1 MGNYEVI
8 ENTWIKMSDGARLA
22 AKIWLPENTEN
33 KPVPGILE
41 YIPYRKRDL
50 KAPGDHQLHS
60 YFARRGYAGIR
71 VDLRGS
77 GESDGILRDE
87 YLQQELNDGVE
98 VIKWIASQ
106 KWCDGN
112 VGMIGISW
120 GGFNGLQIA
129 AMQPPELKAIITVAS
144 SDDRYADDVHYMGG
158 CLLSDN
164 LSWAS
169 VMFANNSAPPDPEI
183 VGDKWRSMWLDR
195 LEGSGLWLKKWLE
208 HQRRDDYWKHAS
220 VCEDYEAIQCPVM
233 AVSGWADGYSNTVF
247 RLLENLKVPRVGI
260 VGAFGHKYPHMGGPG
275 PTFDFLDKS
284 VRWWDQWL
292 KGIDNGVKDEP
303 MLTTYILDSVSPLTS
318 KRPGRWVD
326 EKYWPGKKIQEEAIA
341 LDTFRIGHQ
350 DKPPTEQKVVSI
362 NSPLSVGLFAGKWC
376 SYSESTDL
384 PSDQREEDG
393 GALVFETP
401 VLEEDMEI
409 LGQVYLKLKIASDQ
423 RQGMVAVR
431 LSDVAPDGRATR
443 VTFGLLNL
451 THHKSHEEPEELE
464 PGEPYEVKVPLNY
477 IAQRFPAGHK
487 MRISISSSYWPLAW
501 PSPRPVTLTVYP
513 SESTVVLP
521 VRETK
526 EKDVSERPLKEPGP
540 LDKLDLTLL
549 VPAQREWIVEH
560 NLANNRVEQKI
571 TNNDQQFKLNHID
584 LEIRRDVT
592 ERYSY
597 MNNDYNTVRGEIEGV
612 REFRREGW
620 NIKTITRTVLTS
632 DKEHFY
638 VRATLDAY
646 ENDVR
651 VFARSFDERIP
662 RDML

>member
-1 MGNYEVI
+1 MGAYKVI
-8 ENTWIKMSDGARLA
+8 ENTWIRMSDGARLA
-22 AKIWLPENTEN
+22 AKIWLPEDSEN

-106 KWCDGN
+106 DWCDGN

-129 AMQPPELKAIITVAS
+129 ALQPPELKAIITVAS

-183 VGDKWRSMWLDR
+183 VGDQWKSMWLDR

-220 VCEDYEAIQCPVM
+220 VCENYEAIQCPVM

-247 RLLENLKVPRVGI
+247 RLLENLKVPRKGI
-260 VGAFGHKYPHMGGPG
+260 VGAFGHKYPHTGGPG
-275 PTFDFLDKS
+275 PAFDFLDKS

-292 KGIDNGVKDEP
+292 KGIDNGVKEEP
-303 MLTTYILDSVSPLTS
+303 MLTTYVLDSVSPLTS

-326 EKYWPGKKIQEEAIA
+326 EKNWPGQGINEEHIPM
-341 LDTFRIGHQ
+341 DTFCIGHQ
-350 DKPPTEQKVVSI
+350 DKPPKEKKAMQI

-393 GALVFETP
+393 GALVFECPT
-401 VLEEDMEI
+401 LEEDKEI
-409 LGQVYLKLKIASDQ
+409 LGKPYLKLKVASDK

-451 THHKSHEEPEELE
+451 THHKSHEEPAELE
-464 PGEPYEVKVPLNY
+464 PGKPYEVTVPLNY
-477 IAQRFPAGHK
+477 IAQRFPAGHQ

-501 PSPRPVTLTVYP
+501 PSPQPATLTVFP
-513 SESTVVLP
+513 SESTLVLP
-521 VRETK
+521 VREAK
-526 EKDVSERPLKEPGP
+526 EKDVSERALKKPGP
-540 LDKLDLTLL
+540 LDELDITLL
-549 VPAQREWIVEH
+549 VPAHREWIVEH

-571 TNNDQQFKLNHID
+571 TNNDQQFRLNHID

-592 ERYSY
+592 EYYSY
-597 MNNDYNTVRGEIEGV
+597 LNNDYNTVRGEVKGV

-620 NIKTITRTVLTS
+620 KVKTVTRTVMTS
-632 DKEHFY
+632 DQENFY